1 MRYDTPVNFDTFY
14 YNHLLEKI
22 RLSGQGKYQSNSLE
36 LLNKFLDYLSEDNE
50 AFASIEKLVN
60 FQSTSDL
67 SIFFS
72 DILEHIRGIEPKLA
86 LNKADNYAKDFLEL
100 FEVLL
105 TDEEWRSFIES
116 DSITESVDE
125 QKTHPKEEEKINL
138 QEYCRFRMKEKI
150 SSYLRMLPSE
160 KRKMFKNYLNAAVS
174 NPKLVELLKSKIS
187 DETVSEFSNIYNSL
201 IDPSKENGHIDRYI
215 DSFEN
220 RLSKWIQ
227 IFERIATRFEAEIG
241 ETMQQEI
248 GEKIETAGVT
258 EEISTL
264 EDQFEAVAKEALI
277 EKESPPKA
285 GEDLEQLVEQVEDL
299 TKIRKKSGILSEEE
313 IQRRQL
319 LQDYVLGEIEESRN
333 SISSSLENIRKTTV
347 TQESLHAILNILK
360 DLKNLGQIHNYAGI
374 ELFAKNLINIFN
386 KIFSENKPISTDSL
400 INLDKI
406 FKLLPDYIENSMK
419 EDNLESITGITKEL
433 SEFTKSFVGGELL
446 SIEQKEDLSGTFQD
460 IITRRSKVLKAKLTQ
475 RPLAEIGETEL
486 QSISTILNN
495 VIFWSDML
503 KLRPAVNCLEYLKEL
518 LLTSKRTE
526 LNYQN
531 IMPIESCLEL
541 MSTKFATAPNERWQ
555 EISNGLAKLI
565 SSLEEVRVQDAEV
578 AFWDIVQRKSNL
590 TRQLL
595 LVPEPDFP
603 VNFPEDLRRY
613 FVHLASN
620 TRLMNK
626 EDLTLITEAICE
638 KLDFFITEKEEITS
652 KQRRELID
660 LFDDF
665 PEDSSQLEPWI
676 NRFSNAIYAI
686 GIPAEE
692 AEEIAH
698 EEPEIPKE
706 TEPEAEEFMPV
717 ESTEEIEETDTEVKQ
732 GFVEES
738 MRDLQKIGEQLEI
751 VNKDFSM
758 QEPWQEIELTLHS
771 LSSMVQVMNRS
782 DLSEILELMKDMVE
796 RIRTESIQLKQNIV
810 DGLKNATDI
819 LKLQFPDPEFNS
831 EQVKNQLDSILVAAS
846 SEHIQET
853 FDATI
858 EKPKEREKEESTA
871 FLELREK
878 DSEILEIFI
887 EEVAINFEN
896 VDKNLDRI
904 EKYGYDKSLL
914 QEIDRP
920 IHEISSAAKMLG
932 LIEIGDLSTKLEKA
946 IEILLE
952 GDLTEIEAALQ
963 GIRRSMNCIKEL
975 GTAGRVDQAEYEY
988 VMGIVHAILKQ
999 KSLNNHS
1006 ANSAVAT
1013 EPETPPIK
1021 EIDEPS
1027 EQESP
1032 QFQKIFLQDSL
1043 ESVEE
1048 INNLLLKLEK
1058 TPANEELQRQLMRT
1072 LHTLKGSAA
1081 MAYANKIETLAHLAE
1096 EFIDKNSKERGTL
1109 ETPVFDLIFK
1119 ILDEIK
1125 YILHSLKKNNKE
1137 EKRNF
1142 DELLKKLHQA
1152 LEFEEK
1158 VGIIP
1163 EAGVAEKLE
1172 SVEKPEV
1179 DETSE
1184 SKDTY
1189 IRLDL
1194 EQMNRLL
1201 NLASE
1206 LVIGHTQF
1214 KNQLDLLKLVTPEL
1228 ETDLKNLRE
1237 TRDSLILLISQEKE
1251 LQSSLE
1257 PIDAVDPGLK
1267 EGIRNQLQN
1276 IEKILTKFQNLHE
1289 GVDKLAHSIKD
1300 SSKSYDENLV
1310 KLNKLSNTL
1319 LDEIIQ
1325 ARLVPVNILFQRF
1338 RRPVRDMAHQA
1349 DKKINLKIQG
1359 EETELDR
1366 TLVEEL
1372 YNPLLH
1378 IIRNAID
1385 HGIESAP
1392 ERKEIQKKPE
1402 GTIHIRANRNRNQVT
1417 IEIQDDGRGIDLN
1430 MITKT
1435 AEEKKLVPKED
1446 LLNMAEQDLFEIL
1459 FLPGF
1464 TTISEATKVSGR
1476 GIGLDAVKA
1485 QIEKLKGNIRLY
1497 SEPGKGTTLV
1507 IRVPVS
1513 LSVIQT
1519 MLVGVEENTYSIPL
1533 TQVEETLDI
1542 SEDEVLTD
1550 DEGHYILYY
1559 GQRIPV
1565 AMLSNLLKI
1574 DQEDPDRILF
1584 ENKNPCIIISDH
1596 GKRVA
1601 IVVDKIVRREEVL
1614 IKSLGA
1620 SLRRLKY
1627 ILGGSIMAD
1636 GRVVLVLDIPEIVL
1650 DITKTPREYRGPY
1663 GPPEAITARLS
1674 TEGGVEKVEKGR
1686 KIIRDRRP
1694 TVLIVDDSLSI
1705 RKYLS
1710 GLLEEQG
1717 YKTDLARNGYEAL
1730 EYLKTREFDII
1741 ITDLEMPKLSGY
1753 ELIESLRLDKKF
1765 ANLPIIV
1772 LTGKAGE
1779 NFRNLTTQL
1788 GADAYIIKPFKDR
1801 DLFVEIEKFI
1811 EVVK

>member
-1 MRYDTPVNFDTFY
+1 MRYDIPVNFDTFY

-22 RLSGQGKYQSNSLE
+22 RVNGSGKYQSDSLE
-36 LLNKFLDYLSEDNE
+36 LLNKFLDYLLQDNE
-50 AFASIEKLVN
+50 AFASIENLVN

-72 DILEHIRGIEPKLA
+72 DILEHIREIEPKLA

-105 TDEEWRSFIES
+105 TDEEWRSFVES
-116 DSITESVDE
+116 DSIAASAGAGQPLPT
-125 QKTHPKEEEKINL
+125 EEEKINI
-138 QEYCRFRMKEKI
+138 QEYCRYRMKEKVT
-150 SSYLRMLPSE
+150 SYLRMLPSE
-160 KRKMFKNYLNAAVS
+160 KRQMFKNYLNASIS
-174 NPKLVELLKSKIS
+174 NPELVEILKSKIS
-187 DETVSEFSNIYNSL
+187 DTSVSEFSNLHSAL
-201 IDPSKENGHIDRYI
+201 IDPTKENGHIDVYI

-227 IFERIATRFEAEIG
+227 IFERIVTKFEAEISD
-241 ETMQQEI
+241 TLQQEK
-248 GEKIETAGVT
+248 EKIEIPGAAV
-258 EEISTL
+258 EVPPL
-264 EDQFEAVAKEALI
+264 EQQFETKAEEDVPRG
-277 EKESPPKA
+277 KESPPKS
-285 GEDLEQLVEQVEDL
+285 GEDLEELVEQVEDL
-299 TKIRKKSGILSEEE
+299 KKIRKKSGILGEEE

-319 LQDYVLGEIEESRN
+319 LQDYILGEIEESRN
-333 SISSSLENIRKTTV
+333 SISFSLENIRSKGV
-347 TQESLHAILNILK
+347 NQESRDVILNSLK

-386 KIFSENKPISTDSL
+386 KIFEENKPISGDSQT
-400 INLDKI
+400 NLNKI
-406 FKLLPDYIENSMK
+406 FELLPNYIENSLK
-419 EDNLESITGITKEL
+419 EDNLESVTSITKEL
-433 SEFTKSFVGGELL
+433 SEFTKSFVGDELL

-460 IITRRSKVLKAKLTQ
+460 IIARRSKVLKAKLTEK
-475 RPLAEIGETEL
+475 PLAEIGESEL
-486 QSISTILNN
+486 QSISTTLNN

-503 KLRPAVNCLEYLKEL
+503 KLKPAVICLEYLKEL

-531 IMPIESCLEL
+531 MMPIESCLEL
-541 MSTKFATAPNERWQ
+541 MSTKFATAPAERWQ
-555 EISNGLAKLI
+555 EISDGLSELI
-565 SSLEEVRVQDAEV
+565 ASLGQVTVQEAEV
-578 AFWDIVQRKSNL
+578 AFWDVVRRKSVL
-590 TRQLL
+590 MSRTFHSQE
-595 LVPEPDFP
+595 PEYP
-603 VNFPEDLRRY
+603 VNFLDDVRR
-613 FVHLASN
+613 FFLHLASN

-626 EDLTLITEAICE
+626 NDLTQLSETICE
-638 KLDFFITEKEEITS
+638 KLFSFITDSEEITNE
-652 KQRRELID
+652 QRQEINIQ
-660 LFDDF
+660 FDNF
-665 PEDSSQLEPWI
+665 PEDSLQLEQWL
-676 NRFSNAIYAI
+676 NRFSNMLHGTELPTI
-686 GIPAEE
+686 
-692 AEEIAH
+692 
-698 EEPEIPKE
+698 E
-706 TEPEAEEFMPV
+706 TEEEV
-717 ESTEEIEETDTEVKQ
+717 EISEVTESETEESDIIERS
-732 GFVEES
+732 EEQEIMDAEINQAFIGES
-738 MRDLQKIGEQLEI
+738 QSHLQKLGEQLAI
-751 VNKDFSM
+751 VDKDFSK

-771 LSSMVQVMNRS
+771 LSSATHIMDRK
-782 DLSEILELMKDMVE
+782 DLSGIIEPVRDIVE
-796 RIRTESIQLKQNIV
+796 KIRTENIRLTQNIL
-810 DGLKNATDI
+810 DGLKNAIDI
-819 LKLQFPDPEFNS
+819 LKLQIGYPDFDS
-831 EQVKNQLDSILVAAS
+831 EQIKNQLQDLLAEVSPEQAKKIS
-846 SEHIQET
+846 
-853 FDATI
+853 DATL
-858 EKPKEREKEESTA
+858 ETPKEKETVQEESTA

-878 DSEILEIFI
+878 DAEILEIFR
-887 EEVAINFEN
+887 EEVAINFEA
-896 VDKNLDRI
+896 VDKTLDKL
-904 EKYGYDKSLL
+904 EKYDYDKSLL
-914 QEIDRP
+914 QKIDRP

-932 LIEIGDLSTKLEKA
+932 LNEIGDLSTKLEQA
-946 IEILLE
+946 IEVILKN
-952 GDLTEIEAALQ
+952 DFTEIEAAVT

-975 GTAGRVDQAEYEY
+975 GMAGRVDQEEYEN
-988 VMGIVHAILKQ
+988 VMGIVNSILER
-999 KSLNNHS
+999 KSLNNQS
-1006 ANSAVAT
+1006 TNSEVLT
-1013 EPETPPIK
+1013 KPETTPK
-1021 EIDEPS
+1021 TKIDEAE

-1058 TPANEELQRQLMRT
+1058 TPANEQLQLELMRT

-1081 MAYANKIETLAHLAE
+1081 MAYANKIETLAHLTE
-1096 EFIDKNSKERGTL
+1096 EYIEKNFKEKGML
-1109 ETPVFDLIFK
+1109 EPSVFDLIFK

-1125 YILHSLKKNNKE
+1125 YILQSMQKDNE
-1137 EKRNF
+1137 EKKHDF
-1142 DELLKKLHQA
+1142 DELLKKLHQE
-1152 LEFEEK
+1152 LGLVEKEEFA
-1158 VGIIP
+1158 P
-1163 EAGVAEKLE
+1163 EPEVAEELE
-1172 SVEKPEV
+1172 SVEESAAQEP
-1179 DETSE
+1179 SE

-1194 EQMNRLL
+1194 GQMNRLL

-1228 ETDLKNLRE
+1228 ETDLRTLRE
-1237 TRDSLILLISQEKE
+1237 TRDNLILLISQERE
-1251 LQSSLE
+1251 LQSNLE

-1289 GVDKLAHSIKD
+1289 EVDKLAHSIKD
-1300 SSKSYDENLV
+1300 SSKTYDENLV

-1325 ARLVPVNILFQRF
+1325 ARLVPINILFQRF

-1349 DKKINLKIQG
+1349 NKKINLKIQG
-1359 EETELDR
+1359 EDTELDR

-1385 HGIESAP
+1385 HGIESAA
-1392 ERKEIQKKPE
+1392 ERKEIHKQVE
-1402 GTIHIRANRNRNQVT
+1402 GTINIRANRNRNQVT
-1417 IEIQDDGRGIDLN
+1417 IEIQDDGKGIDLN
-1430 MITKT
+1430 LIKKT
-1435 AEEKKLVPKED
+1435 AEEKELVAKDD
-1446 LLNMAEQDLFEIL
+1446 LENMADQDLFEIL

-1476 GIGLDAVKA
+1476 GVGLDAVKV
-1485 QIEKLKGNIRLY
+1485 QIEKLKGNIRMY
-1497 SEPGKGTTLV
+1497 SEPGKGTTIV

-1519 MLVGVEENTYSIPL
+1519 MLVAVDENIYSIPL

-1559 GQRIPV
+1559 GQRISV

-1574 DQEDPDRILF
+1574 QQEDPDRILF

-1601 IVVDKIVRREEVL
+1601 IVVDKIIRREEVL
-1614 IKSLGA
+1614 IKSLGT

-1627 ILGGSIMAD
+1627 ILGGSIMSD

-1650 DITKTPREYRGPY
+1650 DITKAPREHPGPF
-1663 GPPEAITARLS
+1663 GPPETITARIS
-1674 TEGGVEKVEKGR
+1674 AEGGGEKIAKGR
-1686 KIIRDRRP
+1686 KSIRDRRP
-1694 TVLIVDDSLSI
+1694 NILIVDDSLSI

-1730 EYLKTREFDII
+1730 EYLKTREFDLI

-1753 ELIESLRLDKKF
+1753 ELIESLRLDEKY
-1765 ANLPIIV
+1765 ADLPIIV
-1772 LTGKAGE
+1772 LTGRAGE

-1788 GADAYIIKPFKDR
+1788 GADAYIIKPFKDK